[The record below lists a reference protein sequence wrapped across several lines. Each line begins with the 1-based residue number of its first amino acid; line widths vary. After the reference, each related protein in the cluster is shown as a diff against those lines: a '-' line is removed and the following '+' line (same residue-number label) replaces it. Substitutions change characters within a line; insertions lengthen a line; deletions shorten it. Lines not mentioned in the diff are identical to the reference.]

1 MSRAFFD
8 ANVWIPSLVAPD
20 GFSRRLIVA
29 ADDKGSVVV
38 SAELWDEVAEKL
50 ALKFSF

>member
-8 ANVWIPSLVAPD
+8 ANVWIPAILAPE

-29 ADDKGSVVV
+29 TDDKGTVVV
-38 SAELWDEVAEKL
+38 SAELWDEVAE
-50 ALKFSF
+50 